1 MPKKKTAMKVLLSG
15 NEAIARGAYEA
26 GVSVASAYPGTP
38 STEIL
43 ENLAQYKEIYA
54 EWAPNEKVALEVA
67 TGAAIAGAR
76 ALAAMKHVGVNVAA
90 DPLFTASYTGVR
102 GGLVIISA
110 DDPDM
115 HSSQNE
121 QDNRNYA
128 KFSKVPMLE
137 PADSQEAK
145 EYVRIAFELS
155 EQFDTPVFIRMTTRT
170 SHAKSVVM
178 LEEPHTD
185 ARHFLGAH
193 RKNGTGETGRASVL
207 GSFLVHPQRSK
218 FVMLPQNARNRHP
231 FVEERLKRLGAFADT
246 FERNEMIMQD
256 TSCGIIT
263 SGVSYHYARESF
275 PDYSFLKLA
284 MVYPLPIAKIRQFA
298 SQVKKL
304 YVFEE
309 LDPFFEDQIKA
320 LGIEVTGKSVFP
332 ICGEFN
338 PSVAARGIAGVQDRR
353 SEPPLVNYLP
363 PRPPN
368 MCPGCPHRGIFYTLK
383 KMKVFVAGDIGCYT
397 LGALPPLKALD
408 TCICMGGGI
417 GHAQGIDK
425 ALRNKISGTTVAVIG
440 DSTFLHSGIT
450 GLLNIVYNRGTSTV
464 IILDNR
470 TTAMTGRQEHPG
482 TGYTLQGQ
490 ETKAINYRILCT
502 ALGVEHIR
510 TIDPYN
516 LKQVEEIIKEEVHR
530 QEPSVIISERPCKLY
545 RRIKQ
550 PPVTP
555 YMVKDDLCRGC
566 RDCLQIGCPALQWK
580 PQQPVDKA
588 FINQALCA
596 GCSICSQLCPVD
608 AIVRTEEH
616 E

>member
-1 MPKKKTAMKVLLSG
+1 MPKKNMIKKVLLSG
-15 NEAIARGAYEA
+15 NEAIARGAFEA

-43 ENLAQYKEIYA
+43 ENIIQYKEIYA
-54 EWAPNEKVALEVA
+54 EWAPNEKVAVEVA
-67 TGAAIAGAR
+67 TGASIAGAR
-76 ALAAMKHVGVNVAA
+76 ALATMKHVGVNVAA

-102 GGLVIISA
+102 GGLVIVTA

-128 KFSKVPMLE
+128 KFAKIPMLE

-155 EQFDTPVFIRMTTRT
+155 EQFDTPVFIRLTTRT
-170 SHAKSVVM
+170 SHAKSVVT
-178 LEEPHTD
+178 LEKPRVH
-185 ARHFLGAH
+185 ARNVIGAQS
-193 RKNGTGETGRASVL
+193 KNGRAAVF
-207 GSFLVHPQRSK
+207 GSFLIHPQRSK
-218 FVMLPQNARNRHP
+218 FVMLPQNARARHP
-231 FVEERLKRLGAFADT
+231 FVEERLKKLGEYADT
-246 FERNEMIMQD
+246 FERNEVIMQD

-284 MVYPLPIAKIRQFA
+284 MVYPLPVEKIRRFA

-309 LDPFFEDQIKA
+309 LDPFFEEQIKA

-338 PSVAARGIAGVQDRR
+338 PSVAALGIAGIQDRR
-353 SEPPLVNYLP
+353 SEQPLVEYLP

-383 KMKVFVAGDIGCYT
+383 KMNVFVAGDIGCYT
-397 LGALPPLKALD
+397 LGALPPLKTLD

-425 ALRNKISGTTVAVIG
+425 ALRNKASGTTVAVIG

-450 GLLNIVYNRGTSTV
+450 GLLNIVYNRGRSTV

-490 ETKAINYRILCT
+490 ETKAINYRTLCA

-510 TIDPYN
+510 TVDSYN
-516 LKQVEEIIKEEVHR
+516 LKQAEEIISEEVSR
-530 QEPSVIISERPCKLY
+530 PETSVVIAERPCKLY

-550 PPVTP
+550 PATAP
-555 YMVKDDLCRGC
+555 YMVKEDVCKGC
-566 RDCLQIGCPALQWK
+566 KDCLLIGCPALQWK
-580 PQQPVDKA
+580 TQEPVGKA

-608 AIVRTEEH
+608 AIVRTEEN